1 MKSPIFPIVCAAGFA
16 VLALTA
22 GCESTP
28 VRHPRT
34 TQTVILSADKPAPDV
49 EIEVVTAIR
58 VLLPGPEPGSD
69 HIWEIV
75 GNNSRVLDQASEL
88 RPSPGGPPGPV
99 PATEVTFY
107 ALRPGRSVLRF
118 VLIRPNEA
126 EAIPAAKCAVVIRVN
141 D

>member
-58 VLLPGPEPGSD
+58 VLLPG
-69 HIWEIV
+69 
-75 GNNSRVLDQASEL
+75 R
-88 RPSPGGPPGPV
+88 SPDR
-99 PATEVTFY
+99 TIS
-107 ALRPGRSVLRF
+107 GRSW
-118 VLIRPNEA
+118 A
-126 EAIPAAKCAVVIRVN
+126 TTAASLTRRAS
-141 D
+141 